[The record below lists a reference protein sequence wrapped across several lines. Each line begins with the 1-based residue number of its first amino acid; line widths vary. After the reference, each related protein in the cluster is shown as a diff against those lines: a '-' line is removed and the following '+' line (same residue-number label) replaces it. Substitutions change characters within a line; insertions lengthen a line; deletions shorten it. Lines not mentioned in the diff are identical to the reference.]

1 MRKSWKWVPLTLA
14 LLLLAALW
22 LRGGSE
28 RRAERFVR
36 QYGVEIAESW
46 QRNGAIPER
55 GQRYV
60 NEWPG
65 EHPMLE
71 LLLTAGPGGYSGCY
85 YSPDGVPPAAGPGR
99 PKATTTAR
107 PGTSRGIG
115 SASRQTSEGGKKR
128 SMPALARCRALLA
141 LHP

>member
-14 LLLLAALW
+14 LLVLAVSW

-36 QYGVEIAESW
+36 QYGAEIAESW
-46 QRNGAIPER
+46 QRDGAILER
-55 GQRYV
+55 GQRYG

-71 LLLTAGPGGYSGCY
+71 LLLSAGPGGYSGCY
-85 YSPDGVPPAAGPGR
+85 YSPDEIGR
-99 PKATTTAR
+99 A
-107 PGTSRGIG
+107 
-115 SASRQTSEGGKKR
+115 
-128 SMPALARCRALLA
+128 
-141 LHP
+141 HV

>member
-36 QYGVEIAESW
+36 QYGAEIAESW
-46 QRNGAIPER
+46 RRDGAVPEV

-65 EHPMLE
+65 EHGMLE
-71 LLLTAGPGGYSGCY
+71 FILSAGPGGYSGCY
-85 YSPDGVPPAAGPGR
+85 YSPDGVPLAFQNTEIPLEETAPGR
-99 PKATTTAR
+99 WAWQAQGDNHGETWHIE
-107 PGTSRGIG
+107 GNWFGFQ
-115 SASRQTSEGGKKR
+115 ASF
-128 SMPALARCRALLA
+128 
-141 LHP
+141 

>member
-1 MRKSWKWVPLTLA
+1 M
-14 LLLLAALW
+14 AALW

-36 QYGVEIAESW
+36 QYGAEIAESW
-46 QRNGAIPER
+46 QRDGAIPER

-85 YSPDGVPPAAGPGR
+85 YSPDGVPRAFQNTEVPLEETAPGR
-99 PKATTTAR
+99 WTWQA
-107 PGTSRGIG
+107 
-115 SASRQTSEGGKKR
+115 EGDNHGETWHIEGNWFGFQ
-128 SMPALARCRALLA
+128 ANF
-141 LHP
+141 

>member
-36 QYGVEIAESW
+36 QYGAEIADSW
-46 QRNGAIPER
+46 QRDGAIPER
-55 GQRYV
+55 GQRYG

-71 LLLTAGPGGYSGCY
+71 FVLSAGLGGYSGCY
-85 YSPDGVPPAAGPGR
+85 YSPDGVPLAFQNTEIPLEETAPGR
-99 PKATTTAR
+99 WTWQAQGGNHGETWHIE
-107 PGTSRGIG
+107 GNWFGFQ
-115 SASRQTSEGGKKR
+115 ASF
-128 SMPALARCRALLA
+128 
-141 LHP
+141 

>member
-36 QYGVEIAESW
+36 QYGVEIAECW

-85 YSPDGVPPAAGPGR
+85 YSPDGVPLAFQNTEILLEETAPGR
-99 PKATTTAR
+99 WTWQAQGDNHGETWR
-107 PGTSRGIG
+107 IEGNWFGFQ
-115 SASRQTSEGGKKR
+115 ASF
-128 SMPALARCRALLA
+128 
-141 LHP
+141 